1 MSVKAPRI
9 GFVARI
15 ARIARIVLLPSQ
27 CLSAMEPISHSNQ
40 SSSGLSRSFLPNKWF
55 DLNSTQINRFLYNS
69 VQVAAGESGL
79 VLVLQW

>member
-40 SSSGLSRSFLPNKWF
+40 SSSGLSRSFPPNKWF
-55 DLNSTQINRFLYNS
+55 DLNSTQINRFIYNN
-69 VQVAAGESGL
+69 VQVAVGESGL
-79 VLVLQW
+79 VLVMQW